1 MTKKGNKGRPTY
13 SRVVQVCW
21 AVLIGGG
28 LLLTYLMETREMA
41 PPRKY
46 EVNMKGDIIGVDNRP
61 KAPVLTQEEIKE
73 VEEKKQE
80 PVAPK
85 QKEVEIPAEEEVKA
99 EDLIVPS
106 QPATAPM
113 PPAPAVVPPKTEMQA
128 PKIEVIE

>member
-1 MTKKGNKGRPTY
+1 MTKKGNKEKPTY
-13 SRVVQVCW
+13 RRVVQVCW

-73 VEEKKQE
+73 VEEKKQD

-85 QKEVEIPAEEEVKA
+85 KKKAEKPAEEGVKA

-106 QPATAPM
+106 QPVTAPT
-113 PPAPAVVPPKTEMQA
+113 PSAPSVAPPKTDMQT

>member
-1 MTKKGNKGRPTY
+1 M
-13 SRVVQVCW
+13 
-21 AVLIGGG
+21 LIGGG
-28 LLLTYLMETREMA
+28 LLLAYLMETREMA

-73 VEEKKQE
+73 VEEKKQD

-85 QKEVEIPAEEEVKA
+85 KKKAEKPAEEGVKA

-106 QPATAPM
+106 QPVTAPT
-113 PPAPAVVPPKTEMQA
+113 PSAPSVAPPKTDMQT

>member
-1 MTKKGNKGRPTY
+1 MTKKGNKEKPTY
-13 SRVVQVCW
+13 RRVVQVCW

-28 LLLTYLMETREMA
+28 LLLAYLMETREMA

-73 VEEKKQE
+73 VEEKKQD

-85 QKEVEIPAEEEVKA
+85 KKKAEKPAEEGVKA

-106 QPATAPM
+106 QPVTAPT
-113 PPAPAVVPPKTEMQA
+113 PSAPSVAPPKTDMQT